1 MVRVQRR
8 EKLAA
13 HTKKQQ
19 ADYVLLGLIGII
31 LIFGFVVLTSASN
44 AVAFQKFNDP
54 YYYIKHQALYG
65 LVLGV
70 IAFFITS
77 NIEYTYWKRYA
88 FLFLVITIILLVLV
102 LIPSVGFEYLGARRW
117 INIGGILFQPT
128 EVAKL
133 TFLMYLATWLEKRQK
148 QVHDFSYGL
157 LAFVFLLGI
166 IGLLIMLQ
174 PDLGTMTV
182 IAMISLVVYFVAG
195 APIKH
200 LALLGLVVSAAFAFL
215 IKIATYRTQRLLV
228 FLNPEL
234 DPQGIGYHIN
244 QALLAIGSGGFF
256 GLGLNN
262 SRQKYNFLPEVTG
275 DSIFAIMAE
284 ELGFIV
290 AVGCIVLFIL
300 VLMRGLNIAQKSP
313 DMFGKLVAA
322 GITTWILFQAFVNIG
337 AMVSILPL
345 TGIPLPFVSYGSSS
359 IVMLLTAVGI
369 LINISK
375 HTQQE

>member
-1 MVRVQRR
+1 MVRTRKI
-8 EKLAA
+8 EKLNIK
-13 HTKKQQ
+13 KKQQ
-19 ADYVLLGLIGII
+19 ADYVLLGLIGFL
-31 LIFGFVVLTSASN
+31 LIFGFVILTSASN
-44 AVAFQKFNDP
+44 AIAFQKFQDP

-65 LVLGV
+65 IILGL

-77 NIEYTYWKRYA
+77 NIQYTYWKRYA
-88 FLFLVITIILLVLV
+88 FVLLVMTIILLLLV
-102 LIPSVGFEYLGARRW
+102 LIPSIGYEYLGARRW

-133 TFLMYLATWLEKRQK
+133 TFLIYLATWLEKRQK

-157 LAFVFLLGI
+157 LAFMFLLGI
-166 IGLLIMLQ
+166 IALLIMLQ

-182 IAMISLVVYFVAG
+182 IATIALVIYFAAG
-195 APIKH
+195 APFRH
-200 LALLGLVVSAAFAFL
+200 LALLGFGASAVFALL
-215 IKIATYRTQRLLV
+215 IKIAPYRAARFSV

-244 QALLAIGSGGFF
+244 QALLAIGSGGLF

-262 SRQKYNFLPEVTG
+262 SRQKHNFLPEVTG
-275 DSIFAIMAE
+275 DSIFAVMAE
-284 ELGFIV
+284 ELGFFV
-290 AVGCIVLFIL
+290 VVSFIVLFIL
-300 VLMRGLNIAQKSP
+300 VLLRGLNIAQKAP
-313 DMFGKLVAA
+313 DIFGKLLAI

-345 TGIPLPFVSYGSSS
+345 TGIPLPFVSYGSSA
-359 IVMLLTAVGI
+359 IVMLLTAFGI

-375 HTQQE
+375 HRQRT